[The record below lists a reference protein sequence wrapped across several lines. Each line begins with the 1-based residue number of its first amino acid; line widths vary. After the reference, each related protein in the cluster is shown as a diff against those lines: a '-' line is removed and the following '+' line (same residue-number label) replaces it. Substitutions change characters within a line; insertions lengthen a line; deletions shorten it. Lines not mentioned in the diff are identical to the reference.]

1 MRLNFMTTTWITL
14 LTLAS
19 LLMSG
24 FVAGSP
30 AMNVAMATQIQT
42 SMPARCTEASVIT
55 HTEHHTDNAMQT
67 LMQANTGQCD
77 VSHDMVHSCCDTTC
91 TNALALMGFP
101 SAVASLVTTQTQ
113 YQRSVV
119 GDVIHRTQT
128 LYRPPSA

>member
-1 MRLNFMTTTWITL
+1 
-14 LTLAS
+14 
-19 LLMSG
+19 
-24 FVAGSP
+24 
-30 AMNVAMATQIQT
+30 
-42 SMPARCTEASVIT
+42 
-55 HTEHHTDNAMQT
+55 MQT
-67 LMQANTGQCD
+67 LMQANTSQCD
-77 VSHDMVHSCCDTTC
+77 VSHDMMHSCCDTTC

>member
-55 HTEHHTDNAMQT
+55 HTDNAMQT
-67 LMQANTGQCD
+67 LMQANTSQCD
-77 VSHDMVHSCCDTTC
+77 VSHDMMHSCCDTTC